1 MKKRRRSRASARTHG
16 LLTQYAQL
24 RTEGYRDN
32 PERFATEFVEAPVL
46 SFVLVLN
53 CIITFCIKMFGRC
66 PDMHRSWNAR
76 PKTRRVW
83 SPHEEPDGGGA
94 RRGAC
99 PNHSGLPGRQGD
111 SASGAGVEVSI
122 PTVSKWRQR
131 FSLWGLR
138 GLRDQPRPGKP
149 VRYDT
154 AFRNRVLATL
164 EETPPPG
171 MSHWDG
177 PAVAEKLDASVH
189 AVWRVLRREGIY
201 LQRRRSWCVSTDK
214 EFAPKAA
221 DVVGLISEPAVERT
235 GAERGRKTEH
245 TGDRAGLR
253 LCGDRQRQ
261 VVRGLKS
268 TYKRHGTL
276 NLFAALEVGTGQVK
290 TKFTEYKKR
299 EDFRSFLDG
308 VLADQPPD
316 KEIHVILDNY
326 SPHKRN
332 DDWLAKFEG
341 RVQFHFTPTSAS
353 WLNQIEIV
361 FSLLQRKTLNGGSFK
376 TKDQLRE
383 AIEAFFRRHNERA
396 KPFRWR
402 KREVKGSQLRNTIVN
417 LRN

>member
-1 MKKRRRSRASARTHG
+1 MPRRAPELEYSVEDKASLVAITKSRVEEAR
-16 LLTQYAQL
+16 AV
-24 RTEGYRDN
+24 
-32 PERFATEFVEAPVL
+32 ERARIILACLDGKEIQQVAWEF
-46 SFVLVLN
+46 
-53 CIITFCIKMFGRC
+53 
-66 PDMHRSWNAR
+66 
-76 PKTRRVW
+76 
-83 SPHEEPDGGGA
+83 
-94 RRGAC
+94 
-99 PNHSGLPGRQGD
+99 
-111 SASGAGVEVSI
+111 GVSV
-122 PTVSKWRQR
+122 PTVTKWRRR

-138 GLRDQPRPGKP
+138 GLRDRSRPGKP
-149 VRYDT
+149 VRYDA
-154 AFRNRVLATL
+154 AFRNQVLALL

-177 PAVAEKLDASVH
+177 PAVAEKLAASVH

-221 DVVGLISEPAVERT
+221 EVVGLYLNPPLNAVVLSVDEKPSIQ
-235 GAERGRKTEH
+235 AIE
-245 TGDRAGLR
+245 RAG
-253 LCGDRQRQ
+253 GYVETDSGK
-261 VVRGLKS
+261 VVRALKS

-276 NLFAALEVGTGQVK
+276 NLFAALEVATGQVK
-290 TKFTEYKKR
+290 TKFTEFKKR
-299 EDFRSFLDG
+299 EDFRGFLDG
-308 VLADQPPD
+308 VLSDQPH
-316 KEIHVILDNY
+316 KAEIHVILDNY

-376 TKDQLRE
+376 SKDQLRD
-383 AIEAFFRRHNERA
+383 AIEAFIRRHNERA

-402 KREVKGSQLRNTIVN
+402 KREVKGSQLQNTITN

>member
-1 MKKRRRSRASARTHG
+1 LVALTKSRTVESRAVERARII
-16 LLTQYAQL
+16 LASL
-24 RTEGYRDN
+24 EGKEMQQVAR
-32 PERFATEFVEAPVL
+32 ELQVSVL
-46 SFVLVLN
+46 
-53 CIITFCIKMFGRC
+53 
-66 PDMHRSWNAR
+66 
-76 PKTRRVW
+76 
-83 SPHEEPDGGGA
+83 
-94 RRGAC
+94 
-99 PNHSGLPGRQGD
+99 
-111 SASGAGVEVSI
+111 
-122 PTVSKWRQR
+122 TVSKWRRR
-131 FSLWGLR
+131 FSLFGLR
-138 GLRDQPRPGKP
+138 GLRDQCRSGKP

-154 AFRNRVLATL
+154 AFRNRVLAAL
-164 EETPPPG
+164 EEAPPPG

-189 AVWRVLRREGIY
+189 AVWRILRREGIY

-221 DVVGLISEPAVERT
+221 DVVGLYLNPPLNALVLSVDEKPSLQAIERT
-235 GAERGRKTEH
+235 SGYVETDSGK
-245 TGDRAGLR
+245 
-253 LCGDRQRQ
+253 

-290 TKFTEYKKR
+290 TKFTEHKKR
-299 EDFRSFLDG
+299 EDFRSFLND
-308 VLADQPPD
+308 VLADQPQD
-316 KEIHVILDNY
+316 KEIHVVLDNY

-376 TKDQLRE
+376 SKDQLRE

-402 KREVKGSQLRNTIVN
+402 KREVRGSQLHNTIVN

>member
-1 MKKRRRSRASARTHG
+1 MPRHAPELECSAEDRASLVALTKSRT
-16 LLTQYAQL
+16 
-24 RTEGYRDN
+24 
-32 PERFATEFVEAPVL
+32 VEARAVERARIILASLEGKEMQQVARELQVSVL
-46 SFVLVLN
+46 
-53 CIITFCIKMFGRC
+53 
-66 PDMHRSWNAR
+66 
-76 PKTRRVW
+76 
-83 SPHEEPDGGGA
+83 
-94 RRGAC
+94 
-99 PNHSGLPGRQGD
+99 
-111 SASGAGVEVSI
+111 
-122 PTVSKWRQR
+122 TVSKWRRR
-131 FSLWGLR
+131 FSLFGLR
-138 GLRDQPRPGKP
+138 GLRDQSRSGKP
-149 VRYDT
+149 VKYDT
-154 AFRNRVLATL
+154 AFRNRVLGAL
-164 EETPPPG
+164 EEVPPPG

-189 AVWRVLRREGIY
+189 AVWRILRREGIY

-221 DVVGLISEPAVERT
+221 VVGLYLNPPLNALVLSVDEKPSIQAIERT
-235 GAERGRKTEH
+235 SGYVETDSGK
-245 TGDRAGLR
+245 
-253 LCGDRQRQ
+253 

-299 EDFRSFLDG
+299 EDFRGFLSD
-308 VLADQPPD
+308 VLSDQPQD
-316 KEIHVILDNY
+316 KEIHVVLDNY

-376 TKDQLRE
+376 SKDQLRE

-402 KREVKGSQLRNTIVN
+402 KREVRGSQLHNTIVN